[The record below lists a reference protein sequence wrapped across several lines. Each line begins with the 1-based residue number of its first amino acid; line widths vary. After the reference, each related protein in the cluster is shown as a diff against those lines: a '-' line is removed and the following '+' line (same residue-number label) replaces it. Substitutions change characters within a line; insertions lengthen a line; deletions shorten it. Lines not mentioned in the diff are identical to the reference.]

1 MSALEKTI
9 INVKLSKT
17 LKHDA
22 QALADE
28 IGVPLSTVVIANLKE
43 FVRSRSLTVSAL
55 PRLRIEIE
63 KELGEAIAD
72 YQQGKNTS
80 AVLRSAQAVAKH
92 LNSL

>member
-1 MSALEKTI
+1 MNTLDKTI
-9 INVKLSKT
+9 LNVKLSKS
-17 LKHDA
+17 LKQDA

-55 PRLRIEIE
+55 PRLKPAVE

-72 YQQGKNTS
+72 YRAGKNISSTLQS
-80 AVLRSAQAVAKH
+80 AKAVTDH
-92 LNSL
+92 LKSL